1 MVKCCKE
8 VIVMKIM
15 SFNTQHCLNFLEQKI
30 DFEILAKAIS
40 DVGADIVGL
49 NEMYDVGEKDTFG
62 KETKILSDLTGLE
75 NWYFA
80 EAINIPW
87 EGLPYGN
94 GFLSRIPFKSVETIK
109 IPDPN
114 PRKYDGYYE
123 TRCVLKA
130 ELENGYTVLVTHF
143 GLNPDEQENAVNT
156 ILEHIKDEKCILMG
170 DFNVTPDNSVLD
182 PIRAKMKDTSIGFCE
197 NKPSFPSDKPTIKID
212 YIFVSPDIEVV
223 SSDIP
228 EIIASDHRPHV
239 AEVKI

>member
-1 MVKCCKE
+1 
-8 VIVMKIM
+8 MKIM

-30 DFEILAKAIS
+30 DFEIMAKAIS

-143 GLNPDEQENAVNT
+143 GLNPDEQENAGEDQ
-156 ILEHIKDEKCILMG
+156 L
-170 DFNVTPDNSVLD
+170 SVQFELHW
-182 PIRAKMKDTSIGFCE
+182 K
-197 NKPSFPSDKPTIKID
+197 
-212 YIFVSPDIEVV
+212 
-223 SSDIP
+223 
-228 EIIASDHRPHV
+228 
-239 AEVKI
+239 